1 MVIQDIILAPDFCVL
16 LWSRPMTGTES
27 FINVGA
33 FGEIPLL
40 TLLAENA
47 TLYLRITLNDG
58 TQP

>member
-1 MVIQDIILAPDFCVL
+1 
-16 LWSRPMTGTES
+16 MTGTES